1 MNVPLFLHPASSG
14 GDKGPDDSRLDR
26 FNLTILLGYPY
37 EEMLACATILFGGVL
52 ERHPKLDICI
62 SHGGGGLPYLFDRF
76 VGMTKFGNWI
86 PESIREHGFSHM
98 LQKLWFDAHVD
109 GETAHKRL
117 LEVVGHDRLVEEATL
132 TAVRNARLML
142 GSGFTSA
149 VSFGSTYKIDVA
161 LRDAISQGSVIG
173 PRLLA
178 AGRDLGATASNVDS
192 GGGLSQIADGPWALR
207 KAVREQ
213 RKIGVDVVKI
223 FIDGEA
229 INKQNPPGELSYTDE
244 EVSAAVAEA
253 HRRGMRVACHARS
266 AAAVKQAVRA
276 EVDFIGH
283 ANYLDQEAVDML
295 HEKKDSI
302 FVGPAIAWEVSY
314 LEKCE
319 SIGVTRE
326 TVIAQGYQK
335 EIDATIEAVARLRE
349 AGIKLVV
356 GGDYGISIAPHG
368 TYAKDLEYFVD
379 LFGMSNAEAIL
390 CATKNGGLAFDPYGS
405 VGTIE
410 EGSLADLVIVDG
422 DPLNDI
428 RVLQDHSKLQIMKN
442 GLLYQDLTNTNP
454 YLIVDC

>member
-1 MNVPLFLHPASSG
+1 MDYLLKNLNLFSG
-14 GDKGPDDSRLDR
+14 KGNEALKNAAIWVAGSKIKFAGSFEALP
-26 FNLTILLGYPY
+26 
-37 EEMLACATILFGGVL
+37 EMPQGTVEKDL
-52 ERHPKLDICI
+52 EGK
-62 SHGGGGLPYLFDRF
+62 F
-76 VGMTKFGNWI
+76 VMAGMTETHAHLSFA
-86 PESIREHGFSHM
+86 
-98 LQKLWFDAHVD
+98 DASPFAI
-109 GETAHKRL
+109 GET
-117 LEVVGHDRLVEEATL
+117 LVEEATL

-229 INKQNPPGELSYTDE
+229 INKQNPPGELSFTDE

-283 ANYLDQEAVDML
+283 ANYLDLEAVDML

-335 EIDATIEAVARLRE
+335 EIDATIETVAKLRE

>member
-1 MNVPLFLHPASSG
+1 MDYLLKNLNLFSG
-14 GDKGPDDSRLDR
+14 KGNEALKNAAIWVAGSKIKFAGSFEALP
-26 FNLTILLGYPY
+26 
-37 EEMLACATILFGGVL
+37 EMPQATVEKDLSG
-52 ERHPKLDICI
+52 K
-62 SHGGGGLPYLFDRF
+62 F
-76 VGMTKFGNWI
+76 VMAGMTETHAHLSFA
-86 PESIREHGFSHM
+86 
-98 LQKLWFDAHVD
+98 DASPFAI
-109 GETAHKRL
+109 GET
-117 LEVVGHDRLVEEATL
+117 LVEEATL

-229 INKQNPPGELSYTDE
+229 INKQNPPGELSFTDE

-283 ANYLDQEAVDML
+283 ANYLDLEAVDML

-335 EIDATIEAVARLRE
+335 EIDATIETVAKLRE